1 MRVKGKIAEDS
12 KPELHNPAEI
22 FGFPPSNRSKEA
34 EEVRNA
40 GKCHR

>member
-12 KPELHNPAEI
+12 KLVHNPAEI
-22 FGFPPSNRSKEA
+22 FGFPPSNRSKES

>member
-12 KPELHNPAEI
+12 KLELHNPAEI
-22 FGFPPSNRSKEA
+22 FGFSSSNRSKES